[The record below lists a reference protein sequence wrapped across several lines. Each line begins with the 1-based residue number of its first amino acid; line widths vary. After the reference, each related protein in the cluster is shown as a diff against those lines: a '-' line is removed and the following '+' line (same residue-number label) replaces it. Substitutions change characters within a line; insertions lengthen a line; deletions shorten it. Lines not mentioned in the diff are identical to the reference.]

1 MAIFCK
7 FCFVIL
13 VHLLSATSTSPAP
26 VPAPAPSPT
35 SPSSKSVPTP
45 DLISPKIAARTPNS
59 PAPILSPLPISS
71 IDSTESKKGSYG
83 KLSGIQKAGIVLGVF
98 AGAGVLVCCCL
109 VYKKRHSNIRRGRHG
124 FASRRPAP

>member
-13 VHLLSATSTSPAP
+13 VVLLSATSTLPAP
-26 VPAPAPSPT
+26 APAAAPSPT

-45 DLISPKIAARTPNS
+45 DSPSPKIATRTPKS
-59 PAPILSPLPISS
+59 PALILSPPAASS

-83 KLSGIQKAGIVLGVF
+83 KLSGMAGIVVGVF